1 MVVANDD
8 DDDDDDDD
16 VVHIELRALVLLSS
30 FVIGMLANL
39 WTGVGLR
46 AESERDGEFEAE
58 EKNNNNNNRRGA
70 LL

>member
-1 MVVANDD
+1 
-8 DDDDDDDD
+8 
-16 VVHIELRALVLLSS
+16 
-30 FVIGMLANL
+30 MLANL

>member
-1 MVVANDD
+1 MVVAN
-8 DDDDDDDD
+8 DDDDDDD
-16 VVHIELRALVLLSS
+16 VVHIELLDLVLLSS
-30 FVIGMLANL
+30 FVIGMQANL

-58 EKNNNNNNRRGA
+58 EKNNNNNNNRRGA